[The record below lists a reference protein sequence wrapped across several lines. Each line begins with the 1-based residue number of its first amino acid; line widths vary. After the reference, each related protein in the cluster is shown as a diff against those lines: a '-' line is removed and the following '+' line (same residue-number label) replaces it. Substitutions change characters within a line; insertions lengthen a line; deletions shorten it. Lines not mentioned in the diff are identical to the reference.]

1 MNTPIMS
8 YAEFNARMI
17 CIIKNNG
24 NIPLCKSFFSWLV
37 RSTLSLD
44 LKLKMLKKIPT
55 TNEELELLIAI
66 LKSHYNSKLYECRDF
81 EWACFI
87 GNTKPVESIQKT
99 LNKPFKMI
107 A

>member
-24 NIPLCKSFFSWLV
+24 NIPLCRRFFSWLV

-44 LKLKMLKKIPT
+44 IKLKMLKKIPT
-55 TNEELELLIAI
+55 TNEELELLVEI
-66 LKSHYNSKLYECRDF
+66 LQSHYNSKLYESRDF
-81 EWACFI
+81 EWACLI
-87 GNTKPVESIQKT
+87 ENTKPNKSIHMT
-99 LNKPFKMI
+99 LHKPFQMI